1 MGIWRSVHNPHRC
14 RACACNLTVLTHSV
28 GNGSG
33 GLTSPRGTMT
43 TKPWICPYMEICTQS
58 TSLQGLCL
66 EICLWTI
73 HIYVL
78 CPFYAHIW
86 RSLTCHGESDL
97 CVCFSPSYAQ
107 GDLSLYLPFMPIYG
121 DLYTI
126 YIAAGLVP
134 AI

>member
-1 MGIWRSVHNPHRC
+1 MYLFFSLICPRRSVSLPPFYAHIWRSVSLSLLYAHIWRSVHNPHHC

-43 TKPWICPYMEICTQS
+43 SKPWICPYMEICTQS

-78 CPFYAHIW
+78 CPFYTHIW
-86 RSLTCHGESDL
+86 RSL
-97 CVCFSPSYAQ
+97 
-107 GDLSLYLPFMPIYG
+107 
-121 DLYTI
+121 
-126 YIAAGLVP
+126 
-134 AI
+134 